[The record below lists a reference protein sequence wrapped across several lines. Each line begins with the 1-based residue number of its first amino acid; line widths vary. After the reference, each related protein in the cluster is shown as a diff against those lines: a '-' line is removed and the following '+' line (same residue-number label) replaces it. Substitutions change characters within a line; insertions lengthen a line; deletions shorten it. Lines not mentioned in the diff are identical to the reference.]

1 MGSVFGATQADEV
14 SLRPHGYPK
23 AAHAAD
29 VPWRGR
35 RLSAIGGGRPS
46 WEFGEVLASSRHQSS
61 LVSESPPLLK
71 KILSSFSSSA
81 KSTFTVLR
89 ASVILLRHTFSSGSS
104 VPSRVCLWPYC

>member
-1 MGSVFGATQADEV
+1 MGSGFGATQADEV

-23 AAHAAD
+23 AAHAVD
-29 VPWRGR
+29 MPWRGR
-35 RLSAIGGGRPS
+35 RLPAIGGERAR
-46 WEFGEVLASSRHQSS
+46 WEFGEVWASSRHHSS
-61 LVSESPPLLK
+61 LVSESPLLK